1 MTLETKVKLTRSL
14 TLVSYFGLLALF
26 IAWYTVLAPVPDAN
40 PWVII
45 GIQSALLLCFLP
57 TVISGRPRGHAWL
70 CFVVL
75 VYFTHAVLV
84 ATNPAS
90 ANIGLAYSILTGILF
105 GSATYYIRWRA
116 RLNRQLAGQ

>member
-1 MTLETKVKLTRSL
+1 MTLETKVKITRSL

-26 IAWYTVLAPVPDAN
+26 VAWYLVLAPVPDAN

-45 GIQSALLLCFLP
+45 GVQSALLLCFLP
-57 TVISGRPRGHAWL
+57 TIISGRPRGHAWL

-75 VYFTHAVLV
+75 IYFTHGVLV

-90 ANIGLAYSILTGILF
+90 AEIGLAYSLLSGLLF
-105 GSATYYIRWRA
+105 AAAMYYTRWRA
-116 RLNRQLAGQ
+116 RLNKKLAGQ